1 MQHSVARYQAT
12 KRRPSRS
19 CFSIPPRSIDV
30 LGRLLTTTLDTIYH
44 FRRSPPFPGLS
55 GLDMPSL
62 AARTRSGATTAWR
75 FSLSFFVFGSNT
87 CGSPSG
93 AVFFSLIHIL
103 GHGSSAFRALFVF
116 LRSFVLMFIPFSTSN
131 AKHCRLG
138 ASDTSIPPS
147 HDETGFFFL
156 FFFSYHNFHPP
167 VFFFFCRLPL
177 MNDSEYAPDGWTT
190 TTIRMGKRCTALG
203 EEMSGYGGRVLEL
216 MGWVYIAHPKDQ
228 VVAGREKPGRRRY
241 ARRRNLEKNLLQG
254 EEALGFVG
262 WSTPAGRGGVVWKTG
277 GVAWSDG
284 RVVGDRQTRARDRK
298 SSYVSLPRPESIP
311 APEGPGP

>member
-1 MQHSVARYQAT
+1 MARQKHIPFMQHSVARYQAT

-19 CFSIPPRSIDV
+19 CFSIQPRSIDV

-55 GLDMPSL
+55 GLDMPSP

-75 FSLSFFVFGSNT
+75 FSLSFFVFGNNT

-167 VFFFFCRLPL
+167 VFF
-177 MNDSEYAPDGWTT
+177 S
-190 TTIRMGKRCTALG
+190 
-203 EEMSGYGGRVLEL
+203 
-216 MGWVYIAHPKDQ
+216 
-228 VVAGREKPGRRRY
+228 
-241 ARRRNLEKNLLQG
+241 
-254 EEALGFVG
+254 FVG
-262 WSTPAGRGGVVWKTG
+262 SP
-277 GVAWSDG
+277 S
-284 RVVGDRQTRARDRK
+284 
-298 SSYVSLPRPESIP
+298 
-311 APEGPGP
+311 

>member
-1 MQHSVARYQAT
+1 MACAVYNVYWHIYHTGWGDGGGGAAWQGKSISPLCSIALRDT
-12 KRRPSRS
+12 RRRNGGRAAAAFRFNPG
-19 CFSIPPRSIDV
+19 PPRSIDV

-55 GLDMPSL
+55 GLDMPSP

-75 FSLSFFVFGSNT
+75 FSLSFFVFGNNT

-167 VFFFFCRLPL
+167 VFF
-177 MNDSEYAPDGWTT
+177 S
-190 TTIRMGKRCTALG
+190 
-203 EEMSGYGGRVLEL
+203 
-216 MGWVYIAHPKDQ
+216 
-228 VVAGREKPGRRRY
+228 
-241 ARRRNLEKNLLQG
+241 
-254 EEALGFVG
+254 FVG
-262 WSTPAGRGGVVWKTG
+262 SP
-277 GVAWSDG
+277 S
-284 RVVGDRQTRARDRK
+284 
-298 SSYVSLPRPESIP
+298 
-311 APEGPGP
+311 